1 MRPIKSA
8 LAALA
13 LLAPLALAGGALA
26 QSYPSRTVTMVSAVP
41 PGGILDWLA
50 RTMAA
55 KLQERWGQ
63 PVIVESKPGAGGW
76 IAIQAVQKAAPDG
89 HTLFVF
95 AQGAVSTGLFIKD
108 ASFTPGT
115 NIQALTPAFYA
126 PYVIIIHPSVPA
138 KNLKDF
144 IAYAKANPG
153 KLNWAA
159 VPKST
164 QYLDTYSFVKRAGID
179 VVLVPYQGGA
189 PSLRSLLANETQAYF
204 GATLGLEQQ
213 VQGGKVVALAVTSAK
228 RYPLLP
234 EIPTVKEAIGLDMDT
249 SVQYGFFTTQGTP
262 KAVVDKIAKD
272 MTEIVSNPDLR
283 AQIQKQGYEPLTMS
297 PEEWTRSMLAEYAVA
312 RATADAAG
320 IKPE

>member
-1 MRPIKSA
+1 MSPIKA
-8 LAALA
+8 CCAALFSA
-13 LLAPLALAGGALA
+13 AVSVAAPAAA
-26 QSYPSRTVTMVSAVP
+26 QNYPSHPVTMVSAVP
-41 PGGILDWLA
+41 PGGILDWLG

-55 KLQERWGQ
+55 KLSERWGQ
-63 PVIVESKPGAGGW
+63 PVVVESKPGAGGW

-89 HTLFVF
+89 HTLFVY

-108 ASFTPGT
+108 ASFMPGT

-138 KNLKDF
+138 KNLGEF

-159 VPKST
+159 VPKSQ
-164 QYLDTYSFVKRAGID
+164 QYLDTFSFLRKTGIN
-179 VVLVPYQGGA
+179 VVMVPYQGGA

-204 GATLGLEQQ
+204 GATLGLDQQ
-213 VQGGKVVALAVTSAK
+213 VKDGKVVALAATSAK

-234 EIPTVKEAIGLDMDT
+234 DIPTVKEAIGVDFDAT
-249 SVQYGFFTTQGTP
+249 VQYGFFTTQGTA
-262 KAVVDKIAKD
+262 KLVVDKIARD
-272 MTEIVSNPDLR
+272 MTDIVSNPDMR
-283 AQIQKQGYEPLTMS
+283 AQIQKQGYEPLTLS
-297 PEEWTRSMLAEYAVA
+297 PDEWTRSMLAEYAAA
-312 RATADAAG
+312 RASAEAAG